1 VGAMDAGAAGAVD
14 VELAVDGEGV
24 APVGGHP
31 GRQGRVVIH
40 LQLITLGVGD
50 RQVLVSPGVDR
61 IAVQGGVEG
70 DLGPRPAGGER
81 GMDGAV
87 VGRGPAVLAAG
98 RNQEG

>member
-1 VGAMDAGAAGAVD
+1 MDAGAAGTVD

-31 GRQGRVVIH
+31 GRQGRVVID

-70 DLGPRPAGGER
+70 HFGPRPAGGER
-81 GMDGAV
+81 GMDGSV
-87 VGRGPAVLAAG
+87 VGGRPAVLAAG